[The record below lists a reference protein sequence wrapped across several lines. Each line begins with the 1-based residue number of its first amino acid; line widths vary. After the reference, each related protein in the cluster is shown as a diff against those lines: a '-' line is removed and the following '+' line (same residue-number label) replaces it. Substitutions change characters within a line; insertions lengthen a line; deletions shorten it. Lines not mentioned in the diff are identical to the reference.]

1 MLSVLAKPGITIA
14 KKMLVLQFLVA
25 ISCTLIAWLLI
36 SDVGAI
42 SALLGGVTAILP
54 NMLFVAF
61 AFRYAGA
68 RQIQLVY
75 KSFQQGSKLKLAL
88 TIVLFLLILR
98 WPNVQAMPLFGTFVI
113 TMLSQWIV
121 AIKADHKKQ

>member
-1 MLSVLAKPGITIA
+1 MLSVLAKPGIEIA

-25 ISCTLIAWLLI
+25 IFCTLMAWLFI
-36 SDVGAI
+36 SDVDAI
-42 SALLGGVTAILP
+42 SALLGGVTVILP
-54 NMLFVAF
+54 NLLFITY

-75 KSFQQGSKLKLAL
+75 KSFQRGSKLKLAL
-88 TIVLFLLILR
+88 TIVLFLLIFR
-98 WPNVQAMPLFGTFVI
+98 WPNVQAMPLFGTFVL

-121 AIKADHKKQ
+121 TIKSRDY